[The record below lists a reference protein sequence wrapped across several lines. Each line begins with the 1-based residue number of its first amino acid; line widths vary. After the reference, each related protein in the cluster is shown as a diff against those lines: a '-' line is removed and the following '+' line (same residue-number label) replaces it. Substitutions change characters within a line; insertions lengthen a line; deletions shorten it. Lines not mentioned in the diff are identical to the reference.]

1 MAKEAKAAEE
11 NESAAPPKKGKKL
24 LIIIVLA
31 VVLILGVGGGA
42 AFFLLKGNAHPEGE
56 EGEVAAESAKKKDKG
71 GKEIPPVYMALDAFT
86 VNLIPENGEQFL
98 QLILSVE
105 VNDIKTGDRLK
116 SYTPK
121 VRNNIMMLLSSKKAS
136 ELLTREGKEKLAGE
150 IRDMINEVLEPG
162 SAGKKEAP
170 AREVLFTS
178 FIIQ

>member
-11 NESAAPPKKGKKL
+11 TESAAPPKKGKKL

-71 GKEIPPVYMALDAFT
+71 GKEVLPVYMALDAFT